1 MRSSDIYFLHRKLR
15 RTEANKP
22 SRPLDSVGLDIPT
35 PPSLSLHTHTHREIG
50 THEEEKTGRQDEQV
64 EEEDQSSDHSDRG
77 NPGAVLHEPCE
88 RHFPSLVEV
97 FH

>member
-22 SRPLDSVGLDIPT
+22 SRPLDSVGLDIPP
-35 PPSLSLHTHTHREIG
+35 PPSLSLHTHREIV
-50 THEEEKTGRQDEQV
+50 TLEEEKTGRQDEQV